1 MVGLRVGG
9 CPLQRL
15 QWLWWRATTDQ
26 LSCGGL
32 WAHPEQWIH
41 RIDALPPFSH
51 ALRSLWCFAIFPISF
66 IFSIVHQQNGFDTW
80 WHKVAKCLLKNWLFL
95 STDSFICYKTSKSGW
110 FKHILSLCFW
120 VSSHQS
126 PTSKDVVVQCDYCYI
141 CGLLLWEEWGWCHL
155 RQIGPSNIS
164 LHISHHIF
172 LFNKH
177 ALPFAPILNLYI
189 SIHYTLHKN
198 VSSTSSLCSSTVRDP
213 K

>member
-1 MVGLRVGG
+1 MVL
-9 CPLQRL
+9 CN
-15 QWLWWRATTDQ
+15 
-26 LSCGGL
+26 
-32 WAHPEQWIH
+32 I
-41 RIDALPPFSH
+41 SH
-51 ALRSLWCFAIFPISF
+51 FFH
-66 IFSIVHQQNGFDTW
+66 FSIVHQQNGFDAR

-95 STDSFICYKTSKSGW
+95 STDSFICYKTWKSGW
-110 FKHILSLCFW
+110 FKHILLLCFW

-189 SIHYTLHKN
+189 YYSLHTTQECFLHILLMLFYRQRSKIDR
-198 VSSTSSLCSSTVRDP
+198 LF
-213 K
+213 